1 MKYLKNLCLS
11 FLVMYFTLLGF
22 SAASA
27 AELLNNSIT
36 ATGTASMEV
45 APDTAYVNFNILGR
59 GDTAE
64 TAAMASADR
73 VANIKRAL
81 LVSGVSGEDIETIN
95 YFVNPVYGEKSKI
108 DGYQASHYMKVKIN
122 DIAKVGAVV
131 DKLTANG
138 ADSINNVDFGISNQE
153 MLQRQLLGKALEDA
167 KLQADVVANAAGRE
181 LGKLLAAKVNNYGG
195 YSRMYNSVM
204 LKGSADASSTVI
216 ETKGIKVNASV
227 EASFEIK

>member
-1 MKYLKNLCLS
+1 MKYLKNVCLS
-11 FLVMYFTLLGF
+11 FLVMCFTLLGF
-22 SAASA
+22 SSASA
-27 AELLNNSIT
+27 AELLANTIT

-64 TAAMASADR
+64 AAATASANR
-73 VANIKRAL
+73 VANIKHAL
-81 LVSGVSGEDIETIN
+81 FSAGIIKEDIETIN

-108 DGYQASHYMKVKIN
+108 NGYQASHYMKVKIS
-122 DIAKVGAVV
+122 DIAKVGAIV
-131 DKLTANG
+131 DKLTASG

-153 MLQRQLLGKALEDA
+153 VLQRQLLGKALEDA
-167 KLQADVVANAAGRE
+167 KLQAEVVANAAGCE
-181 LGKLLAAKVNNYGG
+181 LGKLAAAKISNYGG

-204 LKGSADASSTVI
+204 LKGAADTSSTVI

>member
-1 MKYLKNLCLS
+1 MKYLKNVCLS
-11 FLVMYFTLLGF
+11 FLVMCFTLLGF
-22 SAASA
+22 SSASA
-27 AELLNNSIT
+27 AELLANTIT

-64 TAAMASADR
+64 AAATASANR
-73 VANIKRAL
+73 VANIKHAL
-81 LVSGVSGEDIETIN
+81 FSAGIIKEDIETIN

-108 DGYQASHYMKVKIN
+108 NGYQASHYMKVKIS
-122 DIAKVGAVV
+122 DIAKVGAIV
-131 DKLTANG
+131 DKLTASG

-153 MLQRQLLGKALEDA
+153 VLQRQLLGKALEDA
-167 KLQADVVANAAGRE
+167 KLQAEVVANAAGRE
-181 LGKLLAAKVNNYGG
+181 LGKLAAAKISNYGG

-204 LKGSADASSTVI
+204 LKGAADTSSTVI

>member
-11 FLVMYFTLLGF
+11 FLVMCFTLLGF
-22 SAASA
+22 SSASA

-45 APDTAYVNFNILGR
+45 APDTAYVNFNVFGR

-64 TAAMASADR
+64 IAANISANR
-73 VANIKRAL
+73 VASVKRAL
-81 LVSGVSGEDIETIN
+81 AVAGITKEDIETIN
-95 YFVNPVYGEKSKI
+95 YYVNPVYGEKGKI
-108 DGYQASHYMKVKIN
+108 NGYQANHYMKAKIS
-122 DIAKVGAVV
+122 DINRVGEMV
-131 DKLTANG
+131 DVLAANG
-138 ADSINNVDFGISNQE
+138 ADSINNVDFGVSDQE
-153 MLQRQLLGKALEDA
+153 LLQRQLLGKALENA
-167 KLQADVVANAAGRE
+167 RLQAEVVATAANRE
-181 LGKLLAAKVNNYGG
+181 LGKLMAARISNYGG

-204 LKGSADASSTVI
+204 LKGTADSSATVI